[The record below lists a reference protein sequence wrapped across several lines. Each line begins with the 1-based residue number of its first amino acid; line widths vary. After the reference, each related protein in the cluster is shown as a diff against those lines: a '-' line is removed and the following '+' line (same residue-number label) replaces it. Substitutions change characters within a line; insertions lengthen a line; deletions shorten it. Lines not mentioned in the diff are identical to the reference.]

1 MDEESPDP
9 WIMSHPTLHGLPLQ
23 HRRSQRL
30 LACQACISLLLTQA
44 LPAVC
49 SCHTSYHGFC
59 LPHDIHSSKPATLAF
74 APLTQTDDSCLG
86 VRACS
91 RAWTR
96 VPVRSRSQH
105 PGSYIRRD
113 RRKHQGMREQC
124 GRMCVEEGVR
134 PHVREQESEISD
146 TIG

>member
-1 MDEESPDP
+1 MDEESSDP
-9 WIMSHPTLHGLPLQ
+9 WMMSHPTLHGVPLQ

-74 APLTQTDDSCLG
+74 APLTQTDRLL
-86 VRACS
+86 
-91 RAWTR
+91 
-96 VPVRSRSQH
+96 
-105 PGSYIRRD
+105 PGGPSMLSSMD
-113 RRKHQGMREQC
+113 TSPG
-124 GRMCVEEGVR
+124 
-134 PHVREQESEISD
+134 QESVPASGQLHPERKEKASRHA
-146 TIG
+146 